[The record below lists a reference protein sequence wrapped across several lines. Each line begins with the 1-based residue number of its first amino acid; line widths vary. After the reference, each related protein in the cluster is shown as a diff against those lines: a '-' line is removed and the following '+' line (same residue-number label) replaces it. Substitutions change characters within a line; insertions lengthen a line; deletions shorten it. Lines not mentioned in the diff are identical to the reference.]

1 MDALCFHYASIV
13 EAAVKTLTIKGVP
26 ESLYR
31 ELKRRAKAR
40 RRSLNAE
47 ALVCLEE
54 WVMEPLMTESD
65 ILARIDAVRERITG
79 VYLTNEDID
88 RAKREGRP

>member
-13 EAAVKTLTIKGVP
+13 EAAVKTLTIRGVP
-26 ESLYR
+26 EALYR
-31 ELKRRAKAR
+31 ELKRRAKAH

-47 ALVCLEE
+47 ALMCLEE